1 MVETVKKES
10 IMSYKN
16 FIPKLWNEEILK
28 ERDEVLVAGKICNR
42 DYEGDVKQKGDT
54 VKILGVGRP
63 TINDYDDE
71 IGLGDFERLPDQSTM
86 LEITE
91 QKAFHFYVGDI
102 DKRQSVGDLMSAEKK
117 EASAALAE
125 VADSFIYNKIAKEAG
140 IAKSVTSL
148 TASNVMSTISGA
160 LTELWK
166 NGVPR
171 NEKIYLEV
179 SPNFVEKLMLANVLV
194 NTDNSKIITSGAVG
208 TLKVFNIEVHMST
221 NLKNTAADGDYCVAR
236 TKKAV
241 TFADALT
248 EIKAYEPDNFFGEA
262 IKGLQVYGAKVIRPK
277 ECAIIKVKAY
287 GAETNI

>member
-1 MVETVKKES
+1 
-10 IMSYKN
+10 MSYKN
-16 FIPKLWNEEILK
+16 FIPTLWSEEILK

-42 DYEGDVKQKGDT
+42 DYEGLVKQKGDK

-71 IGLGDFERLPDQSTM
+71 TGLGAFERLPDQSAM

-140 IAKSVTSL
+140 IAKSVASL

-277 ECAIIKVKAY
+277 ECAIIKVKEY